1 MPDVKVATRR
11 EPRPIQLRI
20 LRAVPILVVLG
31 LLVHFLLPRLDTVE
45 DSLLTL
51 RTLAPWAIVMSAFM
65 ETLSY
70 VANGMLLKSVI
81 TLAGDRMPARRAAL
95 IEIGAASVAL
105 VAAGALGFG
114 AAIYKWSRAG
124 GISADAAMLASW
136 LPSVF
141 DAAALILFALLG
153 GIDLLLVHRLS
164 RITIIALAI
173 VVSLLSFVIVMA
185 IALLARN
192 DWLRSISKRVARMVK
207 RFRPKWD
214 DTGLFEGVESA
225 SQIWQEMRN
234 GGWVRPACCSILNL
248 TFDLLCLRY
257 AFLAAGHGISFH
269 ILLAGYG
276 VPLLLGRASFLPG
289 GIAVVEVTMTALYGG
304 LGVPANIAVVAVLT
318 YRLISFWIPSLLGIP
333 VAIAMQSRS
342 SVVKP

>member
-1 MPDVKVATRR
+1 MPDVKVATHR

-51 RTLAPWAIVMSAFM
+51 RTLAPWAIVMSTFM

-70 VANGMLLKSVI
+70 IANGMLLKSVI

-136 LPSVF
+136 LPSLF

-173 VVSLLSFVIVMA
+173 VVSLLSFVIVMS

-192 DWLRSISKRVARMVK
+192 DWLRSISKRIARIVK

-225 SQIWQEMRN
+225 SAIWQEMRN

-257 AFLAAGHGISFH
+257 AFLAAGHGIPFH

-318 YRLISFWIPSLLGIP
+318 YRLISFWIPSILGIP
-333 VAIAMQSRS
+333 IAIAMQSRS
-342 SVVKP
+342 SLVKP

>member
-1 MPDVKVATRR
+1 MSDANTASSR
-11 EPRPIQLRI
+11 EPKPVQLRI

-31 LLVHFLLPRLDTVE
+31 LLVHFLLPRLDTVG

-51 RTLAPWAIVMSAFM
+51 RTLTPWAIVMSVFM

-70 VANGMLLKSVI
+70 VANGMLLQSIVA
-81 TLAGDRMPARRAAL
+81 LAGDRMPARRAAL

-173 VVSLLSFVIVMA
+173 VVSLLSIVIVMA

-192 DWLRSISKRVARMVK
+192 DWLRSISKRVARIVK

-214 DTGLFEGVESA
+214 SKGLFDGVESA
-225 SQIWQEMRN
+225 SRIWKEMQN
-234 GGWVRPACCSILNL
+234 GGWLRPACCSLLNL
-248 TFDLLCLRY
+248 IFDLLCLRY
-257 AFLAAGHGISFH
+257 AFLAVGHGLPFH
-269 ILLAGYG
+269 VLLAGYG

-304 LGVPANIAVVAVLT
+304 LGVPANVAVVAVLT
-318 YRLISFWIPSLLGIP
+318 YRLISFWLPSLLGVPI
-333 VAIAMQSRS
+333 AIAMQSRS
-342 SVVKP
+342 SLAKP